1 MFPQPENVENKM
13 LRNAI
18 FGLSCDNYFF
28 PKNLTC
34 EVTHILN
41 VSLVNQ
47 LEFLQKARLSAPCSA
62 IQFVTFLVPR
72 IT

>member
-47 LEFLQKARLSAPCSA
+47 LEFCKRQDCQLHVQPYSLLL
-62 IQFVTFLVPR
+62 F
-72 IT
+72 